1 MRDVENDIPI
11 HWGQS
16 HEVLDDA
23 CCMDGRLEVMPEI
36 RRFVAESLGT
46 RMYAKSLPDQ

>member
-1 MRDVENDIPI
+1 MRDAENDISIYSI

-36 RRFVAESLGT
+36 RRF
-46 RMYAKSLPDQ
+46 R